1 MYFLHTGDDS
11 AAYGVVSRRTP
22 APEGPEMES
31 PSSAQLALTDIYL
44 PSPLREPQV
53 FKSVIENR
61 FTALRDGSVEDSY
74 LSFNGVTPQLFEYIE
89 SRRNSLGA
97 KRVRFTYFADIETLI
112 VKVPSEAH
120 EKAHAIIGHE
130 IFLRL
135 RGHMAVDGDEV
146 VPVQS
151 TTFHGSGGSSKEADS
166 AYKNLNV
173 RSHVASW
180 PVWVVEGGMSE
191 SIERLRGDASWW
203 INHSNGDVQLVLL
216 VWICPSRR
224 TIKVET
230 WVPERKPPSAAPG
243 PRSGARGA
251 TPTLWARK
259 GDDEVEME
267 FSANTPTY
275 HGPPSL
281 VFQFSQLVG
290 RPPNLPGEG
299 DVVLTRQELLRLART
314 IWRGII

>member
-1 MYFLHTGDDS
+1 
-11 AAYGVVSRRTP
+11 
-22 APEGPEMES
+22 MES

-44 PSPLREPQV
+44 PSLLREPQV

-151 TTFHGSGGSSKEADS
+151 TTFHGNGGSSKEADS

-267 FSANTPTY
+267 FSANTQLITALLPLFSSSV
-275 HGPPSL
+275 SL
-281 VFQFSQLVG
+281 LA
-290 RPPNLPGEG
+290 
-299 DVVLTRQELLRLART
+299 VLRT
-314 IWRGII
+314 CPAKVMWS